1 MINSHCQYNQ
11 AHSHAKSKSNFGN
24 GEFIEEMPQLRQR
37 RISLEAYEEFM
48 EDEPIGDLEQ
58 PSQISGF
65 YCSGIED
72 LIVVGKQVVLH
83 PGDHNDH

>member
-1 MINSHCQYNQ
+1 
-11 AHSHAKSKSNFGN
+11 
-24 GEFIEEMPQLRQR
+24 
-37 RISLEAYEEFM
+37 M

-83 PGDHNDH
+83 PGDHIDH